1 MVCMAT
7 SDPAAVGDE
16 EPAFWV
22 LWRGLKRHFPVW
34 SLLPSSFNT
43 PGAWGYFGNDFVS
56 GFGRNP
62 STRRALALLGDV
74 DGKTFDAVAGLA
86 ALNVKRHEQMTRAVI
101 IGYLTVPVSV
111 TALVAEVAGD
121 SVSSLMRDHL
131 ALGVQIA
138 VILAIGPLGYL
149 MGLWRAR
156 QMVGVLDLVR
166 IERAFRRP

>member
-1 MVCMAT
+1 MGT
-7 SDPAAVGDE
+7 GDTTGADGE
-16 EPAFWV
+16 EPAFWA
-22 LWRGLKRHFPVW
+22 LWRRLKSDFPVW

-43 PGAWGYFGNDFVS
+43 PGAWGYLGADFVS

-74 DGKTFDAVAGLA
+74 DDKAFDAVAALA
-86 ALNVKRHEQMTRAVI
+86 ALNVRRHEQMTRAVI
-101 IGYLTVPVSV
+101 VGYLTVPISV
-111 TALVAEVAGD
+111 TALVAEIAGD
-121 SVSSLMRDHL
+121 SVSSLARDHM

-138 VILAIGPLGYL
+138 VLLALGPLGYL

-166 IERAFRRP
+166 IERAFRRRP